1 MELWEVLRIFTVLYF
16 VTGLCLGRMNVL
28 FLVADDLRVQLGSYY
43 GKYFASSVYPPMHTP
58 NIDKLAAKSFLL
70 KRAYVQQAVCA
81 PSRTS
86 LLTGRRPDTTH
97 VYDLNQ
103 YWRVVGGNFTTIP
116 QYFKNHG
123 YHTVGMGKIF
133 HGGASSGHDDP
144 VSWSRH
150 FYHAKRSTWELSG
163 NSWQAVP
170 DAQMKIDPLIDEQ
183 LANHAIT
190 VLNHVAPAAKRG
202 HHPFFVAVGFHK
214 PHLPFVFPSSMLQ
227 YYPENNISL
236 PNNPYV
242 PHNMPHV
249 AWSNYPELFQF
260 HDIQALHLTGAINST
275 LPNDKIKE
283 LRRAY
288 YSAVSWTDSLVGRVL
303 DELERL
309 GLADN
314 TIISFIGDHGWHLG
328 EHAEWCKQTNFEI
341 ATHAPMMIRIPGLTD
356 SGIVTEELAEF
367 VDLFPTLVEAAG
379 LPHMPLCPDDSS
391 KIELCREGSSLISL
405 MQNPNAPWK
414 NASFSQYP
422 RTLHR
427 NGAHVMGYTMKTDK
441 YRYTEWA
448 KFNQAPTY
456 KPDWNTIYGMELY
469 DHTVDPDEN
478 NNVAS
483 VSTYA
488 DIKQQLRSQLRSG
501 WRSTLPPNTVGT
513 GTGIVG

>member
-1 MELWEVLRIFTVLYF
+1 
-16 VTGLCLGRMNVL
+16 
-28 FLVADDLRVQLGSYY
+28 
-43 GKYFASSVYPPMHTP
+43 
-58 NIDKLAAKSFLL
+58 
-70 KRAYVQQAVCA
+70 
-81 PSRTS
+81 
-86 LLTGRRPDTTH
+86 
-97 VYDLNQ
+97 
-103 YWRVVGGNFTTIP
+103 
-116 QYFKNHG
+116 
-123 YHTVGMGKIF
+123 
-133 HGGASSGHDDP
+133 
-144 VSWSRH
+144 
-150 FYHAKRSTWELSG
+150 
-163 NSWQAVP
+163 
-170 DAQMKIDPLIDEQ
+170 
-183 LANHAIT
+183 
-190 VLNHVAPAAKRG
+190 
-202 HHPFFVAVGFHK
+202 
-214 PHLPFVFPSSMLQ
+214 MLQ

-314 TIISFIGDHGWHLG
+314 TIISFIGDHGWQLG

-379 LPHMPLCPDDSS
+379 LPHMPLCPADSS

-456 KPDWNTIYGMELY
+456 KPDWNTIYGVELY

-501 WRSTLPPNTVGT
+501 WRSTLPPNIVGT